1 MLGLGTSVIKGA
13 GRASNLGIVTDNLI
27 LKHNYNAG
35 RVHQVSTGA
44 ADINSDA
51 DANEY
56 ISVGTIT
63 IGTGDIS
70 VSAWVYVTTFTNLT
84 STYGGI
90 ITNRQTASTSPGI
103 QLRVKNNSTI
113 EMLID
118 DGGSDSTIASGTLNT
133 HQWYHVCGVWDRSD
147 KQFLYIDGVLVNSG
161 DITNENL
168 TLNHSENVL
177 IGRLDTTGY
186 DFMGYICNVGY
197 WNRVLSQAEVKSI
210 MWKNYADLTS
220 AETTSLVSWWNLD
233 SAIDSTETVGVGSTT
248 VYDNHHGGGDT
259 LGANLVTSYEV
270 VGTQATSK
278 WIAFPDD
285 GSALLTSDNNILTA
299 TIGGGANSANEGA
312 RYEVTGLSGYAAG
325 KTYKVQADL
334 WLGTYEPDPT
344 GAFRI
349 QLGASG
355 KNITLSTT
363 RTTFTVYITTT
374 DTSDLIF
381 YQDDADNS
389 VGTFFIANVSL
400 QLVNGNTG
408 ILS

>member
-1 MLGLGTSVIKGA
+1 MLSLGSSLSRPLISKK
-13 GRASNLGIVTDNLI
+13 SIVKDNLV
-27 LKHNYNAG
+27 LKHDYTNYG
-35 RVHQVSTGA
+35 IHQVSTGA

-197 WNRVLSQAEVKSI
+197 WNRTLSQAEVKSI
-210 MWKNYADLTS
+210 MWKNYANLTS
-220 AETTSLVSWWNLD
+220 DEKTSLVSWYNLD
-233 SAIDSTETVGVGSTT
+233 SPLGGFYSGNGTENLAPTT
-248 VYDNHHGGGDT
+248 VYDNHNTT
-259 LGANLVTSYEV
+259 LGSELVTNGDFSNGLTGWTTD
-270 VGTQATSK
+270 GTVSVNTSGVS
-278 WIAFPDD
+278 IF
-285 GSALLTSDNNILTA
+285 GSTDSDVYIYQDL
-299 TIGGGANSANEGA
+299 GS
-312 RYEVTGLSGYAAG
+312 TGN
-325 KTYKVQADL
+325 TYKVTFDLVVNDGTIKVGTNADFQYSYSA
-334 WLGTYEPDPT
+334 GTYTNESIYIVPT
-344 GAFRI
+344 TSNRFIFRR
-349 QLGASG
+349 QSG
-355 KNITLSTT
+355 TLSATL
-363 RTTFTVYITTT
+363 
-374 DTSDLIF
+374 D
-381 YQDDADNS
+381 
-389 VGTFFIANVSL
+389 NVSIK
-400 QLVNGNTG
+400 QVNGNIGT
-408 ILS
+408 LS